1 MVDIDKIEIIFKDDG
16 SFFSEVGQ
24 NTKVDDMNKGL
35 NLDLDIGV
43 LYKKTALSD
52 CVFYLIG
59 KYNLQ
64 NDTVIKK
71 TLAFILLVSIYP
83 AITRVLFSDENNFE
97 AIRGL
102 LKTEMGSQYFMKS
115 DVQNNTTLNN
125 LLGLLIREKFLDE
138 DGDRYYIN
146 GYYLENLKVNI

>member
-24 NTKVDDMNKGL
+24 DIKIDDLNKGL
-35 NLDLDIGV
+35 NLDIGV
-43 LYKKTALSD
+43 LYKKSALSD
-52 CVFYLIG
+52 CVSYLIR

-83 AITRVLFSDENNFE
+83 TITRVLFSDENNFE
-97 AIRGL
+97 TIRSFL
-102 LKTEMGSQYFMKS
+102 TNEMGTQYFIKS
-115 DVQNNTTLNN
+115 DVQNNLALNN
-125 LLGLLIREKFLDE
+125 LVVLLIREGFLDE
-138 DGDRYYIN
+138 DGDRYYFN
-146 GYYLENLKVNI
+146 GYYLESLKISNL